1 MTQPDVTRA
10 VPPRVSPA
18 PFARTPGIA
27 RWVRSYAIEWVVA
40 PAQPYERARR
50 TQWTS
55 RIIADR
61 ARHDDVA
68 NTIVAEGVADGLLIW
83 IGNDAD
89 ERVAPEIFAACQ
101 SARMQNIP
109 HLAICHGGA
118 PLAGFS
124 RSLALERQFASVL
137 LIERTVGIT
146 PADVAHELAIG
157 ADEFR
162 EVRLTGDGGRCEPRF
177 VLTSPRT
184 CPEAMLGPRDLV
196 LVTGGTK
203 GIGAECAL
211 RLGVRTGAA
220 LAFVGRSSESDPA
233 VAATLARVRARRI
246 RCLYAVAD
254 VTDEAAMAAAAAWAS
269 ERLGPITALLHAAGF
284 NETQLFHDIEPAD
297 FLRIMAPKTVGLRIA
312 VDAAGPC
319 LRRIVT
325 FGSILGFM
333 GLKGETHYA
342 LANAWQSAIAKEIA
356 NRRPQCKVLSL
367 EWSIW
372 DGAGMGHR
380 RGALDALARFGVD
393 AIALD
398 DGLDAFERLVV
409 GGAVGTLIVTS
420 RFGPPSYVAFSE
432 HPAPPLI
439 DGGELV
445 LFYPG
450 LEAVIRMTL
459 SRARIG
465 GDRLMHSD
473 GIEAMS
479 ALAGALLGRE
489 VALRSARGRSAIA
502 LPGGDGI
509 PAHLIALVRFDG
521 CVDVRLRCDWN
532 DDADIMQAVFAAR
545 TPVEWLRETGR

>member
-1 MTQPDVTRA
+1 
-10 VPPRVSPA
+10 
-18 PFARTPGIA
+18 
-27 RWVRSYAIEWVVA
+27 VRSFAIEWVDA
-40 PAQPYERARR
+40 SSRHTERARR
-50 TQWTS
+50 IRWTS

-61 ARHDDVA
+61 APHVDVA
-68 NTIVAEGVADGLLIW
+68 STIAAEGMADGLLIW

-89 ERVAPEIFAACQ
+89 ERAAPEIFAACQ

-137 LIERTVGIT
+137 LIERTGGTT
-146 PADVAHELAIG
+146 PADVARELAIDV
-157 ADEFR
+157 DEFH
-162 EVRLTGDGGRCEPRF
+162 EVRLTGDGGRWEPRF
-177 VLTSPRT
+177 ALASPRT

-220 LAFVGRSSESDPA
+220 LAFAGRSSASDPA
-233 VAATLARVRARRI
+233 VAATLARARAQRI

-254 VTDEAAMAAAAAWAS
+254 VTDQAAMAAAAARAS
-269 ERLGPITALLHAAGF
+269 DRFGPITALLHAAGF
-284 NETQLFHDIEPAD
+284 NETQLFHNIEAAD

-312 VDAAGPC
+312 VDAAGPR

-325 FGSILGFM
+325 FGSILGCM

-342 LANAWQSAIAKEIA
+342 LANAWQSAIAEEIA
-356 NRRPQCKVLSL
+356 SRRPQCKVLSL

-380 RGALDALARFGVD
+380 RGVLDALVRFGVD
-393 AIALD
+393 AVALD
-398 DGLDAFERLVV
+398 DGLDAFERLAV
-409 GGAVGTLIVTS
+409 GGAAGALIVTS
-420 RFGPPSYVAFSE
+420 RFGPPSYVGFSDDA
-432 HPAPPLI
+432 APPLI
-439 DGGELV
+439 DGDELV

-450 LEAVIRMTL
+450 LEAVIRTTL

-465 GDRLMHSD
+465 GDRLTRSD
-473 GIEAMS
+473 GIRAMS
-479 ALAGALLGRE
+479 ALAGALLRRE
-489 VALRSARGRSAIA
+489 VVLRSACGRSAIA
-502 LPGGDGI
+502 LPERDGM
-509 PAHLIALVRFDG
+509 PAHLIALVRMDG
-521 CVDVRLRCDWN
+521 CVDVRLRFDRN
-532 DDADIMQAVFAAR
+532 DGADIMQAVFSAR
-545 TPVEWLRETGR
+545 TPIQRLGETGR